1 MATAAAILYSTYNG
15 KKTAKTISDIST
27 SATNLQ
33 IRTFTQAL
41 NALTNRSY
49 VETYKVVRVNCDTEA
64 DFVSAGGNDEE
75 DDNNG

>member
-15 KKTAKTISDIST
+15 KKQAKTISDIST
-27 SATNLQ
+27 TATNVQ

-49 VETYKVVRVNCDTEA
+49 VETYKVLRVNCDTES
-64 DFVSAGGNDEE
+64 DSVSGGGEDND
-75 DDNNG
+75 NG